1 MTENVVAG
9 EVRNSSETRTWK
21 LVVTGGTTRL
31 DRYLAGQLRDLT
43 RSRLHGLIG
52 DGFVL
57 VNGGATKPAQQV
69 RAGDVVDVT
78 VPKPRE
84 VSMAAEDIPVPL
96 VYQDNDI
103 VVVDKPAGLAVHP
116 GPGHPSG
123 TLVNALLAR
132 CPGIEGVGGEIRPG
146 IVHRLDKDTSG
157 LMVVAKNDAAHHH
170 LSESLKD
177 REVRKEYLAL
187 AEGEMSAEEGVIDRP
202 IGRHPRNRKKMAV
215 VEDGRTART
224 GYQVLE
230 RFEGATLVRLSLE
243 TGRTHQ
249 IRVHLAHLGHP
260 LVGDGVYGKGSGS
273 LGRQFLHACRLGFEH
288 PSSGEFVE
296 FRSEL
301 PEDLSRFLEGMRREG
316 GLHEKTVG
324 GAG

>member
-1 MTENVVAG
+1 MVTE
-9 EVRNSSETRTWK
+9 S
-21 LVVTGGTTRL
+21 TTRL

-57 VNGGATKPAQQV
+57 VNGRATKPAQQV

-96 VYQDNDI
+96 VYQDDDI
-103 VVVDKPAGLAVHP
+103 VVVDKPSGLAVHP

-170 LSESLKD
+170 LSESLKN

-187 AEGEMSAEEGVIDRP
+187 VEGELAEEEGVIDRP

-215 VEDGRTART
+215 VDDGREART
-224 GYQVLE
+224 RYRVLE
-230 RFEGATLVRLSLE
+230 RLERTTLVELSLE

-260 LVGDGVYGKGSGS
+260 LVGDGVYGRGYGS
-273 LGRQFLHACRLGFEH
+273 LGRQFLHAYRLGFEH
-288 PSSGEFVE
+288 PSSGDFLEFQ
-296 FRSEL
+296 SDL
-301 PEDLSRFLEGMRREG
+301 PEDLRRVLEGMR
-316 GLHEKTVG
+316 VI
-324 GAG
+324 

>member
-1 MTENVVAG
+1 MTGKGVTG
-9 EVRNSSETRTWK
+9 EARNSSETRSWT

-31 DRYLAGQLRDLT
+31 DRYLAGQLHDLT

-57 VNGGATKPAQQV
+57 VNGEATKPAQKV
-69 RAGDVVDVT
+69 RPGDVVDVT

-96 VYQDNDI
+96 VYQDDDI

-157 LMVVAKNDAAHHH
+157 LMVVAKNDTAHHH

-177 REVRKEYLAL
+177 REVKKEYLAL
-187 AEGEMSAEEGVIDRP
+187 AEGKLAEEEGVIDRP

-224 GYQVLE
+224 RFQVLE
-230 RFEGATLVRLSLE
+230 RFERATLVRLSLE

-249 IRVHLAHLGHP
+249 IRVHLAYLGHP
-260 LVGDGVYGKGSGS
+260 LVGDGVYGRGSGS

-301 PEDLSRFLEGMRREG
+301 PEDLRRVLEEMRRESG
-316 GLHEKTVG
+316 VLE
-324 GAG
+324 

>member
-1 MTENVVAG
+1 MTEKAVTG
-9 EVRNSSETRTWK
+9 DVRNSSETRSWT

-31 DRYLAGQLRDLT
+31 DRYLAGQLHDLT

-57 VNGGATKPAQQV
+57 VNGEATKPAQQV

-96 VYQDNDI
+96 VYQDDDI
-103 VVVDKPAGLAVHP
+103 VVLDKPAGLAVHP
-116 GPGHPSG
+116 GPGHLSG

-170 LSESLKD
+170 LSELLKERD
-177 REVRKEYLAL
+177 VRKEYLAL
-187 AEGEMSAEEGVIDRP
+187 AEGALAEEEGVIDRP

-224 GYQVLE
+224 CYRVLE
-230 RFEGATLVRLSLE
+230 RFERATLVRLSLE

-249 IRVHLAHLGHP
+249 IRVHLAYLGHP
-260 LVGDGVYGKGSGS
+260 LVGDGVYGRGPGN

-296 FRSEL
+296 FSSKL
-301 PEDLSRFLEGMRREG
+301 PEDLRRVLEEMRRESG
-316 GLHEKTVG
+316 VLE
-324 GAG
+324 